1 MNTMTRC
8 IQATKAP
15 RSATVKIA
23 ASALLMGAMVIFS
36 ITSHAQQVRDFPPT
50 ALRGTLQVVAPPQ
63 VLLDGRADKLSPGA
77 RIRNAQNMYIMSGTI
92 AGQDLPVNYT
102 RESNGMIHEVWL
114 LTPAEA
120 ALKRPTAKG
129 GSSVIVGTDGKSV
142 TFGIDNRAP

>member
-1 MNTMTRC
+1 MTRC
-8 IQATKAP
+8 TQTKITP
-15 RSATVKIA
+15 TFATVKIA
-23 ASALLMGAMVIFS
+23 ASALCMGAAMLFS
-36 ITSHAQQVRDFPPT
+36 TISHAQQVRDFPPT
-50 ALRGTLQVVAPPQ
+50 ALRGKLQVVAAPQ

-77 RIRNAQNMYIMSGTI
+77 RIRNAQNMYVMSGSI

-129 GSSVIVGTDGKSV
+129 GSSVILGTDGKSV